1 MNINDGQDVTDET
14 TVEELSALDKPAEE
28 VEVLPESAKEE
39 TKEQFEKLKEHN
51 KQLSEKLSKLEAEQ
65 QQPKFNSVLDEVPNQ
80 SQALQ
85 GLSTAQVEDIT
96 KGLMDEQGYID
107 QDQLTS
113 LLKQQAREAQEA
125 KDRAMLAEQRIE
137 KFEETQVVRDVHSK
151 HPALDP
157 YNKEA
162 FNPDFY
168 SKVREEIQ
176 GQMKKGYQDFQAA
189 ADKVAAELKAQSD
202 ASASQTTKEEE
213 AKKVLAQREQASTTS
228 TGKQSST
235 GEYEDLDEGIRKGD
249 ALSIGQR
256 LQANGF

>member
-28 VEVLPESAKEE
+28 VEVLPDSAKEE

-107 QDQLTS
+107 QDQLS
-113 LLKQQAREAQEA
+113 NLLKQQAREAQEA
-125 KDRAMLAEQRIE
+125 KDKAMLAEQRIE
-137 KFEETQVVRDVHSK
+137 KFEETQLVRDVHSK

-168 SKVREEIQ
+168 NQVKKEIQ
-176 GQMKKGYQDFQAA
+176 GQLAKGYQDFQAA

-202 ASASQTTKEEE
+202 ASATQTTKEEE
-213 AKKVLAQREQASTTS
+213 ARKVLAQREQASTTS

-235 GEYEDLDEGIRKGD
+235 GGYEDLDEGIRKGD